1 MPEWSPYP
9 ACACQLSSWMA
20 KSLVLILSNIITEY
34 MDRSVEESHWTPGR
48 IALWS
53 VLAVLS
59 VAAVWY
65 LFFRER
71 RAVLSVQASSVM
83 MAPVSRGT
91 FQETVPQSGTVES
104 RSVFLDAVEGGTIK
118 RVARESGA
126 MVQPGDLIMELSNLN
141 REISVLQQESSQIE
155 SINRS
160 RDTRL
165 SIIRNDLEQRQ
176 TLAQIDNQLA
186 ILKPQYDRQ
195 KVLFAKKLISRQEYE
210 KTEADYQYNL
220 KRRKITYEA
229 YRKDSLTRLNQL
241 ADIDLS
247 ETRMKENL
255 EGVRKIL
262 ENLSVKAPVAGQ
274 LTSQHWEVGQSVN
287 PGQRLGRIDI
297 PGSLK
302 VRVPVDELYL
312 PRIRQG
318 QRATA
323 ELDGKNINLAISY
336 IYPAVNAGRF
346 EVDMDFSD
354 SLPRGIRSG
363 QTLRLRIEMSDP
375 TEAILLPTGG
385 FFSVTGGNWIFV
397 LEPGGQRAIR
407 RNLRLGRKNP
417 EYYEVLEGLSPGD
430 RVVISGYESFA
441 GYEVIELTAEPN

>member
-1 MPEWSPYP
+1 
-9 ACACQLSSWMA
+9 
-20 KSLVLILSNIITEY
+20 
-34 MDRSVEESHWTPGR
+34 MDRTVEESYWTPGR

-53 VLAVLS
+53 FIAVLS
-59 VAAVWY
+59 ATAIWY
-65 LFFRER
+65 LFLRER
-71 RAVLSVQASSVM
+71 RAILKVPASSVLI
-83 MAPVSRGT
+83 APVSRGS
-91 FQETVPQSGTVES
+91 FQETIPQSGTVES

-118 RVARESGA
+118 RVAKESGA
-126 MVQPGDLIMELSNLN
+126 TVQPGDLIMELSNLN

-186 ILKPQYDRQ
+186 ILKPQFDRQ
-195 KVLFAKKLISRQEYE
+195 KVLFAKKLISRQEFE

-220 KRRKITYEA
+220 RRRKITYEA

-247 ETRMKENL
+247 EKRMKENL

-274 LTSQHWEVGQSVN
+274 LNTPRWEPGQSVN

-312 PRIRQG
+312 SRLSQG

-323 ELDGKNINLAISY
+323 EIDGKNVSLAISY
-336 IYPAVNAGRF
+336 IYPAVTAGRF

-363 QTLRLRIEMSDP
+363 QTLRLRIEMSDAS
-375 TEAILLPTGG
+375 EAILLPTGG

-397 LEPGGQRAIR
+397 LEPDGKRAVR
-407 RNLRLGRKNP
+407 RSLKLGRKNP
-417 EYYEVLEGLSPGD
+417 EFHEVLEGLSPGD
-430 RVVISGYESFA
+430 RVIISGYETF
-441 GYEVIELTAEPN
+441 GDYELIEFSDEQQ